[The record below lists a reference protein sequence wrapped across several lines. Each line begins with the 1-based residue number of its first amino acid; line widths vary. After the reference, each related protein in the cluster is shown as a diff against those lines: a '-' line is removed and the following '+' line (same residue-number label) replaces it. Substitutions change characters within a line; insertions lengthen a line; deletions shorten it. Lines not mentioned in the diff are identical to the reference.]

1 MQHYLNLNCLFS
13 NTSFKHF
20 CTIIAIHTLL
30 KYIITLFGFIYQCI
44 KAIVVGL
51 TFCYTRKTAKKI
63 SLLIVVNE
71 NEYTPDLHAK
81 IKLHIEQLK
90 LIYHSIHIEIIPGNT
105 NQQFLSKVDVYI
117 YTIPEKKNKFSQF
130 SYISKLTT
138 IKQKILFNPII
149 AIHSSTYTNTKTAGL
164 SLGFLAP
171 YIWIDF
177 NSQPTLLAHEVTHT
191 LGIFAHHLDPKNL
204 MHHTPPLKIE
214 TANILTAKQKRWLNA
229 FASSK

>member
-13 NTSFKHF
+13 NTTFKHF
-20 CTIIAIHTLL
+20 CTIIAIYTLL
-30 KYIITLFGFIYQCI
+30 KYLITLFGFIYQCI

-51 TFCYTRKTAKKI
+51 TFGLTRKTAKKI

-71 NEYTPDLHAK
+71 NECTPDLHDK

-90 LIYHSIHIEIIPGNT
+90 HIYHSIHIEIIPVNT
-105 NQQFLSKVDVYI
+105 NQQPLTKVDEYI
-117 YTIPEKKNKFSQF
+117 YLIPEKKNKFSQF
-130 SYISKLTT
+130 IYISKLTT

-191 LGIFAHHLDPKNL
+191 LGIFAHHQDPKNL
-204 MHHTPPLKIE
+204 MYYIPPSQIE
-214 TANILTAKQKRWLNA
+214 TVSILTSFQKKWLNA